1 MRAPANPSPAAAP
14 GKRAALAGLRKAL
27 AAAQAARLA
36 GKHLLGVEL
45 GRRALAQAEELGH
58 RVSIAAAL
66 SLLALNEMRLGDV
79 EAAVEHAHRALP
91 LVRRARDARERAQ
104 LLCTLV
110 VCYIDMGLATDA
122 LGYATQAIDAARVS
136 GDRSMMS
143 WALNRAGM
151 SYESVGDPEHGE
163 PLLTEAL
170 LIARETGGAEELF
183 SALNNLCSNLLLRVA
198 KEHDVA
204 ARADLLA
211 RAVELGSE
219 ALVHAT
225 ASGNGH
231 REAICESNLAAACTA
246 LGDYEA
252 ALRHIERQHEIARVN
267 GYRNIALTA
276 ISNRAELERHR
287 GDLEASIRFF
297 EQALAEAVGADSR
310 AMLCDMHIGLY
321 ECHKLR
327 GDTASALRHH
337 EAIRPLEREQMKQQ
351 ADRQARLLLNRLEI
365 EKAQAA
371 AQRAGL
377 DAEVQR
383 LRAAQLESE
392 NRELAMQAV
401 ELGRSALEDQ
411 LTGLPN
417 RRRID
422 RDLPLRLARARAR
435 GATIAVAAIDL
446 DHFKLVNDLH
456 GHAMGDEVLRVVAR
470 LFSANTREDDLLARM
485 GGEEFVLLFDE
496 EASGAEDICERLRVA
511 VERHDWA
518 TLAVPLRVTIS
529 IGLCRAGA
537 AEDVGELLA
546 RADAALYEAKH
557 AGRNCLRLAS

>member
-1 MRAPANPSPAAAP
+1 MRAPANPSPAAVP
-14 GKRAALAGLRKAL
+14 GKRAALASLRKAL

-58 RVSIAAAL
+58 RASVAAAL
-66 SLLALNEMRLGDV
+66 SLLALNELRLGDV

-91 LVRRARDARERAQ
+91 LVRRARDAGERAQ

-122 LGYATQAIDAARVS
+122 LGYATQAIDAARTS

-198 KEHDVA
+198 KEQDAA

-211 RAVELGSE
+211 RAVELGGE

-231 REAICESNLAAACTA
+231 REAICQSNLAAACTA
-246 LGDYEA
+246 LGDYEG

-371 AQRAGL
+371 ALRAGL

-446 DHFKLVNDLH
+446 DHFKLVNDVH
-456 GHAMGDEVLRVVAR
+456 GHAMGDEVLRIVGR
-470 LFSANTREDDLLARM
+470 LFSANTREGDLLARM
-485 GGEEFVLLFDE
+485 GGEEFLLLFDD
-496 EASGAEDICERLRVA
+496 EASGAEDVCERLRVA

-518 TLAVPLRVTIS
+518 ALAVPLRVTIS

-537 AEDVGELLA
+537 AEDVSELLA